1 MDRRRVTAS
10 PSASR
15 RTHTARTSQEAGLR
29 ALRET
34 ETMTT
39 MSRTITVAID
49 TACRHAGVALIWGVA
64 EGDDTEAAVA
74 DAATYLAE
82 GEAVRTSHRRE
93 AEALD
98 IVTIQWPAGKALPDG
113 QDPTAIRL
121 AQEALA

>member
-1 MDRRRVTAS
+1 MS
-10 PSASR
+10 
-15 RTHTARTSQEAGLR
+15 
-29 ALRET
+29 T
-34 ETMTT
+34 ET
-39 MSRTITVAID
+39 RTITVAID

-98 IVTIQWPAGKALPDG
+98 VVTIQWPVGERLPDG
-113 QDPTAIRL
+113 QDRTAIRL
-121 AQEALA
+121 AKEALS